1 MSSNSEC
8 VRHGLY
14 IPIELLS
21 RIKEIAR
28 KEKKSINK
36 KIEMIIQDWFDFQKS
51 KDSSKLSREEFH
63 KLPLWRKRQILSE
76 QANNALE
83 HYSKDDDWKQ
93 LQGDDIF
100 EY

>member
-1 MSSNSEC
+1 MPSNSSC

-14 IPIELLS
+14 IPIDLLS
-21 RIKEIAR
+21 KIKKIAQ

-36 KIEMIIQDWFDFQKS
+36 KIETIIQEWFDFQKS
-51 KDSSKLSREEFH
+51 KDTSTLSREDFH
-63 KLPLWRKRQILSE
+63 KLPLWRKRQIFAE
-76 QANNALE
+76 QANSAIKY
-83 HYSKDDDWKQ
+83 YSHDDEWRD